1 MLNGVLAVLLVAS
14 ASAIASAD
22 DVQFRGTD
30 FVISYPD
37 RDTKIQPSSAAVPFQ
52 MEYRKNSLL
61 RLETERLTQPIDLR
75 DDAFAQIFLEVQ
87 LERLRERTDVPLQEQ
102 RVRSFSWGPGV
113 ELVYFLPSRDGRR
126 DRRDLVTEVTTTFG
140 DTLYRFTYWI
150 PERDLGRVA
159 APFARVVES
168 FRPDELTRRTETT
181 EAAASTAAASTSR
194 YSLAG
199 SETALASLRARLS
212 AGEEVNAELAE
223 ALGWKAYLE
232 GGASDTERSE
242 LARYAAA
249 AVAAAPGN
257 AEALKARAWEAYHG
271 DRMTEMEQALS
282 QALALA
288 PDDPEAHLL
297 QALWYGFNPERS
309 EAMAEKA
316 VELDPALVPAHFV
329 KARAEE
335 RAGELAEARAS
346 LEEAIRLDPGFLEAR
361 LELAEV
367 LTKSGDVSAAIDAYR
382 AAVAAAPNDVEPR
395 FRYALAL
402 RREGRVSE
410 AVTEYERLLQLDDS
424 LSEVHYNVAV
434 LALQELQK
442 PDVAARHF
450 RRFLELDPANER
462 AESVRRWLQQNGYR

>member
-1 MLNGVLAVLLVAS
+1 MKGMVWVWSFLLVAG
-14 ASAIASAD
+14 AAD

-30 FVISYPD
+30 FVINYPD
-37 RDTKIQPSSAAVPFQ
+37 RDTKIQPASAAVPFQ
-52 MEYRKNSLL
+52 LEYRKNSLL

-75 DDAFAQIFLEVQ
+75 DEAFAQIFLEVQ

-102 RVRSFSWGPGV
+102 RVRNFSWGPGV
-113 ELVYFLPSRDGRR
+113 ELVYYLPSRDGRR

-150 PERDLGRVA
+150 PERDLGRSA
-159 APFARVVES
+159 APLARVVES
-168 FRPDELTRRTETT
+168 FRPDELTRRAEATEPSADVAPT
-181 EAAASTAAASTSR
+181 TSR

-199 SETALASLRARLS
+199 SQTTLANLRARRE
-212 AGEEVNAELAE
+212 AGEEVNADLAE
-223 ALGWKAYLE
+223 VLGWRAYLE
-232 GGASDTERSE
+232 GGASEAERNE
-242 LARYAAA
+242 LARYAQAA
-249 AVAAAPGN
+249 TASSPGN
-257 AEALKARAWEAYHG
+257 LDTLKARAWAAYHA
-271 DRMTEMEQALS
+271 DRTVEMEQAVT

-297 QALWYGFNPERS
+297 QALWYGFNPER
-309 EAMAEKA
+309 AQAIAEKA
-316 VELDPALVPAHFV
+316 VALDPTLVPAHFV

-335 RAGELAEARAS
+335 RAGELAEARQS

-361 LELAEV
+361 LELADV
-367 LTKSGDVSAAIDAYR
+367 LMESGDVSAAIDAYR
-382 AAVAAAPNDVEPR
+382 AAVAAAPNDVDTR

-402 RREGRVSE
+402 RREGRVGE

-434 LALQELQK
+434 LAVQELDK
-442 PDVAARHF
+442 PEVAARHF

-462 AESVRRWLQQNGYR
+462 AESVKRWLQQNGYR